1 MKITIPEEILQLAK
15 IFKENKEKLYL
26 VGGYVRNKLL
36 NIPDSYNL
44 DIDICSS
51 ALPEKIIKILSNTD
65 FSVEYMNKELGV
77 LEIKNKIRVE
87 HATFR
92 EEIYP
97 FNGVHIPNN
106 IKFIKD
112 IKKDAERRD
121 FKCNAVYYDILEDEF
136 IDPLGGLKDIE
147 NKIIQTTLSP
157 KEVFKNDGERILRMV
172 RFACSLGF
180 DIEQETL
187 KEAANNIDKLK
198 FISPIRKRNE
208 FSKIVLSD
216 TRYDFLHD
224 VKYAHARGIGLL
236 ANLGALKYLLP
247 SLEKIKNSG
256 IIEDRGKYLYQH
268 ILNVFAICDPKV
280 RLSALLHDAGKADS
294 FLKYRNFNG
303 SQEFALIEI
312 EKDLGVEGLNYP
324 KKIIERVKKVVLGYD
339 FNKLGLNSAKNI
351 RKFIIDN
358 NEEIELII
366 LLKKAVSLDKSNMKK
381 LSYSAVKLQKIYNK
395 MKNSNCPFNIS
406 QLNINGE
413 DVIEVVPKIKMQ
425 KIGELLKILLY
436 KCANR
441 PYLNKKEILKNITYK
456 ITYKN
461 KKEWLEV

>member
-1 MKITIPEEILQLAK
+1 MKITVPEEILKLAQ
-15 IFKENKEKLYL
+15 IFKDNKEKLYL

-51 ALPEKIIKILSNTD
+51 ALPEKIIKMLSNTE
-65 FSVEYMNKELGV
+65 FSVNYMNKELGV
-77 LEIKNKIRVE
+77 LEIKNKLRVE

-92 EEIYP
+92 EEIYQ
-97 FNGVHIPNN
+97 FSGVHIPNN
-106 IKFIKD
+106 VKFIKD

-121 FKCNAVYYDILEDEF
+121 FRCNAVYYDILEDEF
-136 IDPLGGLKDIE
+136 IDPLDGLKDIE

-180 DIEQETL
+180 DIDQETL

-198 FISPIRKRNE
+198 FISAIRKRNE
-208 FSKIVLSD
+208 FSKIVLAD

-247 SLEKIKNSG
+247 SLEKIRNSG

-303 SQEFALIEI
+303 SQEFAVIEI
-312 EKDLGVEGLNYP
+312 EKDLGIDGLNYP
-324 KKIIERVKKVVLGYD
+324 KKIVERVKKVVLGYD
-339 FNKLGLNSAKNI
+339 FNKYGINSVKNV

-366 LLKKAVSLDKSNMKK
+366 KLKNAVSLDKSNLKR
-381 LSYSAVKLQKIYNK
+381 LSYSALKLQKIYNK
-395 MKNSNCPFNIS
+395 MKNNNCPFTVKE
-406 QLNINGE
+406 LNINGE
-413 DVIEVVPKIKMQ
+413 DIIEAVPKIKLQ
-425 KIGELLKILLY
+425 KLSELLKMLLY

-441 PYLNKKEILKNITYK
+441 PFLNKKENLIKLIIKMTK
-456 ITYKN
+456 KN
-461 KKEWLEV
+461 KKEWLEG